1 MKFSL
6 LLAPVAATAVFA
18 LTTSDDS
25 MEAAAKRIAKLAA
38 DNPLATFSLD
48 AVSPDR
54 VGGCYNAPSA
64 AELEASAAKAPF
76 TFTDDELRAARAD
89 GVSIDWRA
97 QGAVTP
103 VQQQHP
109 FGTCWAFSMVAV
121 TESVAVIQGKQPLTK
136 LSEQMVVSCVPEDAC
151 GDNADVLWSWA
162 FHNTGGLYQTA
173 EVCVG
178 CVRLCRNI

>member
-1 MKFSL
+1 MANMWISGL
-6 LLAPVAATAVFA
+6 LRQNVMTALCRAP
-18 LTTSDDS
+18 L
-25 MEAAAKRIAKLAA
+25 
-38 DNPLATFSLD
+38 
-48 AVSPDR
+48 
-54 VGGCYNAPSA
+54 
-64 AELEASAAKAPF
+64 ASAAKAPF